1 LCQFVVVEERAV
13 VVGDDKLVG
22 RFAIADRVGVLL
34 VVFDQTDDFELQ
46 RLAVV
51 GLDNQDV
58 AQLQRSAFAALAG
71 PVSGAVRSFDDGLL
85 KN

>member
-1 LCQFVVVEERAV
+1 LRQFVVVEERAV
-13 VVGDDKLVG
+13 VVGDDELVG
-22 RFAIADRVGVLL
+22 RLAIADRVGVLL
-34 VVFDQTDDFELQ
+34 VVFDQTDDFEFQ

-51 GLDNQDV
+51 SLDDQDV

>member
-1 LCQFVVVEERAV
+1 LGQLVVVEERSD
-13 VVGDDKLVG
+13 VVGDDELVG
-22 RFAIADRVGVLL
+22 RFAVAHREGVLL
-34 VVFDQTDDFELQ
+34 IVLDQADDFELQ

-51 GLDNQDV
+51 GLDDENV

-71 PVSGAVRSFDDGLL
+71 PVSGAVRTFDDGLL